1 MEEGGQTAET
11 LRSSSG
17 DLDRLGPRQAGSQVG
32 GNLESIRAALLIGF
46 IFRFVL
52 KRVKRERKPVRR
64 TDSKLWRKQQTG
76 ENSDTKYVICHKRKE
91 FFFQFQSYFQAS
103 SHFETRKD
111 QKEPR

>member
-1 MEEGGQTAET
+1 MGGK
-11 LRSSSG
+11 
-17 DLDRLGPRQAGSQVG
+17 
-32 GNLESIRAALLIGF
+32 LESIRAALLIGF

>member
-1 MEEGGQTAET
+1 M
-11 LRSSSG
+11 
-17 DLDRLGPRQAGSQVG
+17 G

-76 ENSDTKYVICHKRKE
+76 ENSDTKYVICHKRI
-91 FFFQFQSYFQAS
+91 FLSLSIIFPGIQSF
-103 SHFETRKD
+103 
-111 QKEPR
+111 